1 MLFQKS
7 RAFFTVFKAYKRPNY
22 LTFLP
27 EIMANNTLNKWS
39 DGDDDWVFEIDEQS
53 ILPNNTLNEW
63 SDGDDDWVF
72 EIDEQSILP
81 NNTLN
86 EWSDGDD
93 DWVFEIDEQ
102 NILPNNTLNEW
113 SDGDRVFEIDEQ
125 NNNEEDGELIRSIN
139 ESSIIPSDRYTLN
152 RLSLVEHVTL
162 G

>member
-27 EIMANNTLNKWS
+27 EIMA
-39 DGDDDWVFEIDEQS
+39 
-53 ILPNNTLNEW
+53 NNTLNEW

-113 SDGDRVFEIDEQ
+113 SDGDWVFEIDEQ
-125 NNNEEDGELIRSIN
+125 NNNEE
-139 ESSIIPSDRYTLN
+139 ESSHEPLECRANPAPNHTCVDPTRHPRTQ
-152 RLSLVEHVTL
+152 
-162 G
+162 